1 MKKNSAPQNVRP
13 NPMKA
18 RVEELFSMEKTNASM
33 PGTINAKPIL
43 PDEIASHL
51 FQSFNNV

>member
-1 MKKNSAPQNVRP
+1 
-13 NPMKA
+13 MKA
-18 RVEELFSMEKTNASM
+18 KIDEFFSMEKTKANV

-43 PDEIASHL
+43 PDVIASHL